1 MKETY
6 LPFTAD
12 MVNALL
18 DGRKLVTRRP
28 LVIPEGWELHDRKPS
43 KITSSH
49 PKKGKWGALIRR
61 GVGTDFPQSDLVT
74 APCFVGDL
82 VWVRETWG
90 VVNHSFDE
98 DGNMVEW
105 TPDRPA
111 LPVKELKYGK
121 GYYTGSVIY
130 RADGEMRWCNDFE
143 EEISAWHPSIHM
155 PKAASRITLKVAD
168 VRIERVQE
176 ITEEQAVL
184 EGMPTDEECQRKA
197 IESGLS
203 WYQKP
208 VTWFKNLWDG
218 LYNNWSDNPYVWV
231 IEFEVVNKNVS
242 EVAEELKQ
250 QESAA

>member
-1 MKETY
+1 MKETC
-6 LPFTAD
+6 LLFSAD

-28 LVIPEGWELHDRKPS
+28 LVIPDGWELHGRKPS
-43 KITSSH
+43 KITSSNR
-49 PKKGKWGALIRR
+49 KWGALIRR
-61 GVGTDFPQSDLVT
+61 GVGTDFFQSVA

-105 TPDRPA
+105 MPDRPV
-111 LPVKELKYGK
+111 LPVRELKYGK

-155 PKAASRITLKVAD
+155 PKAASRITLKVTD
-168 VRIERVQE
+168 VRIEQVQD
-176 ITEEQAVL
+176 ITETQAVL
-184 EGMPTDEECQRKA
+184 EGMPTDEECQRMA
-197 IESGLS
+197 VESGLS

-208 VTWFKNLWDG
+208 VAWFKNLWNG
-218 LYNNWSDNPYVWV
+218 IYSDWDANPYVWV
-231 IEFEVVNKNVS
+231 IEFEVINKNISLV
-242 EVAEELKQ
+242 VEELKQ
-250 QESAA
+250 QESAE